1 MNSAV
6 FLVCQVLSEKRQLG
20 SRDGPPHLVAVIGL
34 HAQVDAAA
42 VTRLL
47 RADGI
52 GGVLHEHQGIT
63 VERDSFG
70 LVLPRFKQ
78 RFIFYRPDTGNS
90 LPHGF
95 SKIFGTVIIVMYLLC
110 SQLNIYIFFFV
121 VRIATHKDA
130 KCLLQ
135 CSLIHHV
142 LQSWFALYLLLHS
155 RSQALFW
162 KCYFDSRKD
171 AEKLSGTHLHPEIL
185 QCMFHNIRSAVEA
198 KC

>member
-1 MNSAV
+1 MSFVV
-6 FLVCQVLSEKRQLG
+6 FLVCQVLSEKRRLG

-78 RFIFYRPDTGNS
+78 RFTFYRADTGYTA
-90 LPHGF
+90 L
-95 SKIFGTVIIVMYLLC
+95 FGAVIIVMYLLC
-110 SQLNIYIFFFV
+110 CQLERFCSKNCYTLGCKSFTVMF
-121 VRIATHKDA
+121 
-130 KCLLQ
+130 
-135 CSLIHHV
+135 SLIHHL
-142 LQSWFALYLLLHS
+142 LQS
-155 RSQALFW
+155 
-162 KCYFDSRKD
+162 
-171 AEKLSGTHLHPEIL
+171 
-185 QCMFHNIRSAVEA
+185 
-198 KC
+198 